1 MVMLL
6 PISQQPSVSV
16 ASNAST
22 FLLLTHPLTLIHS
35 LRPSLNHPLPPPSPG
50 DLLRVALDYSNDI
63 VEISSTHIRKLLEPY
78 HEPPPAIHNNY
89 STSPSTGVISG
100 GGGGKL
106 SQNKNKT
113 LVDKR
118 SADKS
123 HTEKHVIDATTTT
136 ATAAAVVAV
145 NKHMLVPG
153 CRVECIVEDNRGFA
167 AQTRAR

>member
-1 MVMLL
+1 M
-6 PISQQPSVSV
+6 
-16 ASNAST
+16 
-22 FLLLTHPLTLIHS
+22 
-35 LRPSLNHPLPPPSPG
+35 
-50 DLLRVALDYSNDI
+50 
-63 VEISSTHIRKLLEPY
+63 EISSTHIRKLLEPY
-78 HEPPPAIHNNY
+78 HEPSPAIHNNY
-89 STSPSTGVISG
+89 STTTSTGVISG

-113 LVDKR
+113 LADKR
-118 SADKS
+118 STDKS

-136 ATAAAVVAV
+136 AAATAAAVAV